1 MESIEIISIG
11 RDLMVTTLWL
21 VAPSVIVSVIVGVGI
36 SIFQTVTSIQDQT
49 LSFAPRIVA
58 VAITMLIC
66 LPWTVQI
73 ASSFTLRI
81 IERMPQVVR

>member
-1 MESIEIISIG
+1 MNSTEIISIG
-11 RDLMVTTLWL
+11 RDLMLTTLWL

-58 VAITMLIC
+58 VALTMLVC
-66 LPWTVQI
+66 LPWTVQL

-81 IERMPQVVR
+81 IERMPQVVK